1 MDNTQILYL
10 AGAFLLG
17 FIIAWFAGRSGPSR
31 AAEEAAAET
40 ESVRRKLKTTESDL
54 RKSEGRLKENL
65 AVLDQ
70 IAADKENLVKLLK
83 ASEQGLT
90 EASAELSR
98 LQTEA
103 RASRDAELQLRA
115 EREHTRGALSV
126 PRMRSVELAAENAAV
141 VEVAAEIAE
150 VIESAETTA
159 LAEHVKTEAMT
170 DRMAALESELALARA
185 AAERLAEKEVL
196 VSAELYLR
204 RREYGD
210 IVASGE
216 DAIAAAL
223 AARDRAIADAQ
234 NQLDYM
240 RRDLSM
246 LTAAGAQIAAALEQ
260 RNSEYSLLLDRA
272 AVAET
277 ARLTASIALSAPA
290 DAGANVAALPDL
302 QADLDARTAELDEL
316 KSEHENLKTALEA
329 AIAARETLQQQL
341 DERINEIVGLNGAV
355 ATAQEQLAALAAD
368 KESLVQR
375 LAERSSMVSG
385 LLDKIGA
392 YDVQLR
398 GILAT
403 VAQAATNGGASESV
417 AAATAADGEAQ
428 PVAQQEEGETHVS

>member
-1 MDNTQILYL
+1 M
-10 AGAFLLG
+10 
-17 FIIAWFAGRSGPSR
+17 
-31 AAEEAAAET
+31 
-40 ESVRRKLKTTESDL
+40 RRKLKTTESDL
-54 RKSEGRLKENL
+54 RKTEGQLKDNL
-65 AVLDQ
+65 AALDQ
-70 IAADKENLVKLLK
+70 MAADKENLVKLLK

-98 LQTEA
+98 LHSEV
-103 RASRDAELQLRA
+103 RLSRDAELQLRS
-115 EREHTRGALSV
+115 ELEHTRGALSV
-126 PRMRSVELAAENAAV
+126 ARTRSAELAAEQEATVEAAV
-141 VEVAAEIAE
+141 EIAE
-150 VIESAETTA
+150 ITA
-159 LAEHVKTEAMT
+159 LAEHVETEALT
-170 DRMAALESELALARA
+170 ERMAALESELALARA
-185 AAERLAEKEVL
+185 TAERLAEKEVL
-196 VSAELYLR
+196 VSAEMYLR

-210 IVASGE
+210 IVAGGE
-216 DAIAAAL
+216 DVITGAL

-277 ARLTASIALSAPA
+277 ARLTASIALPAPA

-392 YDVQLR
+392 YDGQLR
-398 GILAT
+398 SLLAT
-403 VAQAATNGGASESV
+403 VAQAAKNGGAGESEAE
-417 AAATAADGEAQ
+417 AAAAGDEAQ